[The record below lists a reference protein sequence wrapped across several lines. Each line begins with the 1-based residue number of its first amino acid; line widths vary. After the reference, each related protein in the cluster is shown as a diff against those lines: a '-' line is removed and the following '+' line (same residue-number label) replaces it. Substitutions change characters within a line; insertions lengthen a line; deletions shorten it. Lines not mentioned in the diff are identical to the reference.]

1 MARGS
6 PALWSAVVG
15 LPIVGIGVY
24 VYLVDT
30 GFSPLLGLPFVVFG
44 AFVALLGLYI
54 QIIGAPKRPSMRDD
68 EALLETRHPTQRV
81 ALVYVSVGVPTLLVA
96 AYLFF
101 ETQYPFVYPTVALVV
116 SLYALSSGLQTY
128 WSNSLTTYYL
138 TNQRVIREYRFI
150 SLSRREVP
158 LGKVRGVEENRS
170 FIETFVGL
178 GNVRVSSG
186 GGRRLSIVVAN
197 IKQPRAFADE
207 VRKQLG

>member
-1 MARGS
+1 MARGY
-6 PALWSAVVG
+6 PALLGAFVG
-15 LPIVGIGVY
+15 LPIVGIGAY
-24 VYLVDT
+24 VYLADT

-44 AFVALLGLYI
+44 GFVILLGVYVQVI
-54 QIIGAPKRPSMRDD
+54 AAPREPSMRQG
-68 EALLETRHPTQRV
+68 ESVIEIRHPTQRV
-81 ALVYVSVGVPTLLVA
+81 AFVYILLGVPTLLLA

-101 ETQYPFVYPTVALVV
+101 ETTYPFVYPTLALVL

-158 LGKVRGVEENRS
+158 LGKVRGVEESRS

-178 GNVRVSSG
+178 GNVRISSG
-186 GGRRLSIVVAN
+186 GGRRLSIVAAN
-197 IKQPRAFADE
+197 IRRPRAFADQ